1 MYYLTEVLIYLG
13 VAVITVPLTKRV
25 GLGSVLGYLLAGVI
39 IGPSVLKLVTDV
51 ETILHF
57 AELGVVFL
65 LFIIGLEIQPS
76 RLWVLRNSVF
86 GLGGLQVLVSGL
98 ALTGLTI
105 LSGQPWQVATV
116 VGFALALSS
125 TAFVMQLLGEREELP
140 SRYGRASFAV
150 LLFQDMA
157 VIPMLALLPLLAVGS
172 SLDMDPKSIAL
183 AAGAILALIV
193 GGHFAL
199 RPILR
204 MVAGSGIRE
213 LITGV
218 ALFVVIGSAT
228 LMYKV
233 GLSMGLGAFIA
244 GMLLADSEFRHQLE
258 VDIEPFKGLLLGL
271 FFIAV
276 GMSVNLGLISER
288 AGDIFAIVVVL
299 MLVKALILYLLGGR
313 FSLTTAERI
322 RLGLILSQGGEFAF
336 VLFTAA
342 VTSDVMPAELSELL
356 IVVVSVS
363 MALTPLVMIA
373 ADRLLSRAGRDAQPS
388 YDTMENDE
396 NEVIIVSFGRFG
408 QIIGRV
414 LRSKGIPFTAL
425 EADPEQVEVVRRFGN
440 KVYFGDARR
449 LDLLEAA
456 GAENAKYLIMAIDDV
471 ERSVEAAELIRQ
483 RFPHLKILARA
494 RNRVHAYRLM
504 DLGISRPIRD
514 TLHSSL
520 YMATHLLELLGH
532 SPQEAKRATETFLE
546 YDERFM
552 REQSAFYQDESQLIQ
567 TAKQA
572 ADQLASVLRTDRDH
586 DNESPSDAA
595 NDDAGETSDEGAKA
609 G

>member
-1 MYYLTEVLIYLG
+1 MYFLLEVLIYLG
-13 VAVITVPLTKRV
+13 VAVVTVPLTKRV

-39 IGPSVLKLVTDV
+39 IGPSVLKLITDV

-76 RLWVLRNSVF
+76 RLWVLRHSVF
-86 GLGGLQVLVSGL
+86 GLGALQVIISGL
-98 ALTGLTI
+98 ALTGLTM
-105 LSGQPWQVATV
+105 LTGQPWQVATV

-125 TAFVMQLLGEREELP
+125 TAFVMQLLAERQELP
-140 SRYGRASFAV
+140 SRYGRSSFAV

-172 SLDMDPKSIAL
+172 ELDMNPASIAL
-183 AAGAILALIV
+183 AAGAIVALIV
-193 GGHFAL
+193 GGHFVL
-199 RPILR
+199 RPVLR
-204 MVAGSGIRE
+204 IVAESGIRE
-213 LITGV
+213 LLTGV
-218 ALFVVIGSAT
+218 ALFVVIGSAM
-228 LMYKV
+228 LMYEV

-276 GMSVNLGLISER
+276 GMSVNLGLITER
-288 AGDIFAIVVVL
+288 AGDIFAAVTIL
-299 MLVKALILYLLGGR
+299 MLVKAVILYLLGGR
-313 FSLTTAERI
+313 FSMTMAERV

-342 VTSDVMPAELSELL
+342 VGANVMPQSLSEFL

-363 MALTPLVMIA
+363 MALTPLVMIV
-373 ADRLLSRAGRDAQPS
+373 ADRLLDRSGKSAAPE
-388 YDTMENDE
+388 YDEIDDE
-396 NEVIIVSFGRFG
+396 NNDVIIVSFGRFG

-414 LRSKGIPFTAL
+414 LRSKGISFTAL

-456 GAENAKYLIMAIDDV
+456 GAKTAKYLVLAIDDV

-483 RFPHLKILARA
+483 HFPHLKVLARA
-494 RNRVHAYRLM
+494 RNRIHAYRLM
-504 DLGISRPIRD
+504 DLGITDPVRD
-514 TLHSSL
+514 TLRSSL
-520 YMATHLLELLGH
+520 HVATQLLEEMGFT
-532 SPQEAKRATETFLE
+532 SEDAKHTTDMFLE
-546 YDERFM
+546 HDERYL
-552 REQSAFYQDESQLIQ
+552 RQQSAYFQDEKQLIQ
-567 TAKQA
+567 TAKEA
-572 ADQLASVLRTDRDH
+572 AAQLASIMRTESDRD
-586 DNESPSDAA
+586 SDAQP
-595 NDDAGETSDEGAKA
+595 GEAESGAEPS
-609 G
+609 